1 MGEILMKEKIEMKGL
16 LAYIY
21 KSDLGASDN
30 GNFSSKFSRVII
42 LPSSMFPKIPQVFS
56 VMNDCPA
63 VMIFSRRLFSNE
75 PDYLTA
81 YPVDADG
88 VADMNCM
95 FGGTFIHTSDSRFP
109 FNYPIPLHDRKE

>member
-1 MGEILMKEKIEMKGL
+1 MKEQKELKGL
-16 LAYIY
+16 LGFIY
-21 KSDLGASDN
+21 KHEGHSCDN
-30 GNFSSKFSRVII
+30 GNFSSKFDKVII
-42 LPSSMFPKIPQVFS
+42 LPSSMFPKIPEIFS
-56 VMNDCPA
+56 VMKDCPA

-88 VADMNCM
+88 VADTNCM
-95 FGGTFIHTSDSRFP
+95 FGGTYIMTSDSRFP